1 MSEFD
6 GCRTNEAGLN
16 DPIDKR
22 LSAMNI
28 PRHQSRAMNN
38 HEKGGFAIGNTKVR
52 VLVTGEQTST
62 RYAITESTYGPG
74 TGVGPHRHLSF
85 SEVNTVAEGQ
95 LQGEIDGKPFSSSPG
110 DVAIIPKGA
119 LHNVENGG
127 AEKPVTFIS
136 IYSPAG
142 MDEYFNKLARALE
155 TGHLA
160 HGGREALQ
168 KEYGAVFEGPF
179 FTQRKRSQ

>member
-1 MSEFD
+1 M
-6 GCRTNEAGLN
+6 N
-16 DPIDKR
+16 D
-22 LSAMNI
+22 
-28 PRHQSRAMNN
+28 
-38 HEKGGFAIGNTKVR
+38 HEKGGVAIGNTKVR

-85 SEVNTVAEGQ
+85 SEVNIVAEGQ

-110 DVAIIPKGA
+110 DVAIIHKGA

-136 IYSPAG
+136 IS
-142 MDEYFNKLARALE
+142 LRHARLPRCSSTE
-155 TGHLA
+155 KPLKM
-160 HGGREALQ
+160 R
-168 KEYGAVFEGPF
+168 P
-179 FTQRKRSQ
+179 R